1 MSFPAALV
9 FRFCESEEREVTFGE
24 RIKFLSVA
32 VVNQHKREANM
43 SSTLQKFILCV
54 CMFFVFIDL
63 AYCDELVS
71 VLLTGPEKAA
81 VGDSVAFEVELVNR
95 SGKQL
100 SQLRVVDYFDKGLR
114 HPVSAS
120 PIEQSGTI
128 VLAAGTSRRLT
139 LEFQVVEL
147 GRQCHR
153 VEILDQTNTAV
164 GSGTACVEAVPPN
177 SPAAPAPRAVQ
188 PPGAVQ
194 PFPIKL
200 PESQS
205 AGPLHPALKNGP
217 PNSVPQPLGS
227 RDSPLS
233 QLPTSQL
240 PTSQSPQPSLSP
252 QSGNVAQPRSVV
264 DQTDSNPVDEK
275 TVKSEGIA
283 KIEATSPRV
292 ESSPVPIV
300 TPLDDSVT
308 VDDSVTALPPNVV
321 GPNVASL
328 STATQASPAFQ
339 VALAGPSELNAGGVG
354 EFVVTIENTGTA
366 PSTEISLEVMWDSF
380 LTPLEASDG
389 YVLDQNKATWS
400 IPPVAIN
407 ESVRRQINVRGVIRA
422 GEEVSL
428 SGARACVRT
437 VLSDLPGGA
446 MVADEKCVVVKS
458 GAPRFQSPA
467 EAGLCLNLADLDD
480 PVRAGGGTTLICTVL
495 NRGDKPSGTLKL
507 VIRLPEHARLVGNP
521 MPSRVRID
529 GSEITFD
536 GIHSLAAGGRSTF
549 ELIYRLPAG
558 ESGEAKASLGGE
570 NLDGNLEAAC
580 KTTFLPL

>member
-1 MSFPAALV
+1 
-9 FRFCESEEREVTFGE
+9 
-24 RIKFLSVA
+24 
-32 VVNQHKREANM
+32 M
-43 SSTLQKFILCV
+43 SSASQKFILCV
-54 CMFFVFIDL
+54 CIFFVFINS
-63 AYCDELVS
+63 AYSDELVD

-100 SQLRVVDYFDKGLR
+100 SQLRVIDYFDKGLK

-177 SPAAPAPRAVQ
+177 SPAAAGAGQPGRAGQ
-188 PPGAVQ
+188 PGGTGQ
-194 PFPIKL
+194 PVGDNNRTSPNKL
-200 PESQS
+200 SESQT
-205 AGPLHPALKNGP
+205 AGPLHPGLKVNP
-217 PNSVPQPLGS
+217 PSSVPQPPGF
-227 RDSPLS
+227 RQVP
-233 QLPTSQL
+233 
-240 PTSQSPQPSLSP
+240 PSLSP
-252 QSGNVAQPRSVV
+252 TNQLPISPSPRPSLSPKPDNGVQPRNVV
-264 DQTDSNPVDEK
+264 EQSDPKVADGKVFNPGLATKTD
-275 TVKSEGIA
+275 EGNLR
-283 KIEATSPRV
+283 IESA
-292 ESSPVPIV
+292 PVPIV
-300 TPLDDSVT
+300 TPLG
-308 VDDSVTALPPNVV
+308 DSVTALPPNVV
-321 GPNVASL
+321 GPDVASL
-328 STATQASPAFQ
+328 STSPQESPAFE
-339 VALAGPSELNAGGVG
+339 VALAGPSNLIAGSVG
-354 EFVVTIENTGTA
+354 EFVVTIRNTGTA
-366 PSTEISLEVMWDSF
+366 PSTEIALEVMWDSF

-407 ESVRRQINVRGVIRA
+407 ESIRRQINVRGVIKA
-422 GEEVSL
+422 GEVISP
-428 SGARACVRT
+428 SGTRACVRT

-458 GAPRFQSPA
+458 GAPRVQSPA
-467 EAGLCLNLADLDD
+467 EAGICLNLADLDD

-495 NRGDKPSGTLKL
+495 NRGDKSSGPLKL

-536 GIHSLAAGGRSTF
+536 GIDRLAAGGRSTF

-558 ESGEAKASLGGE
+558 ESGEATASLGGE

>member
-1 MSFPAALV
+1 
-9 FRFCESEEREVTFGE
+9 
-24 RIKFLSVA
+24 
-32 VVNQHKREANM
+32 M
-43 SSTLQKFILCV
+43 SSASQKFILCV
-54 CMFFVFIDL
+54 CIFFVFINS
-63 AYCDELVS
+63 AHSDELVD

-100 SQLRVVDYFDKGLR
+100 SQLRVIDYFDKGLK

-177 SPAAPAPRAVQ
+177 SPAAAGASQLGGNGQ
-188 PPGAVQ
+188 PVEANNRTSPNK
-194 PFPIKL
+194 FL
-200 PESQS
+200 ESQN
-205 AGPLHPALKNGP
+205 AGPLHPGLKVNSP
-217 PNSVPQPLGS
+217 SSVPQPSGF
-227 RDSPLS
+227 RQVP
-233 QLPTSQL
+233 P
-240 PTSQSPQPSLSP
+240 SQSPTIQLPISPRPRPSLSP
-252 QSGNVAQPRSVV
+252 KPDNGVQPRNVV
-264 DQTDSNPVDEK
+264 EQSDPKVADGNIFSPGLATKTD
-275 TVKSEGIA
+275 EGNLRMELA
-283 KIEATSPRV
+283 
-292 ESSPVPIV
+292 PVPIV
-300 TPLDDSVT
+300 TPLDDSV
-308 VDDSVTALPPNVV
+308 SALPPNVV
-321 GPNVASL
+321 EPDVASL
-328 STATQASPAFQ
+328 STSPQESPAFE
-339 VALAGPSELNAGGVG
+339 VALAGPSNLIAGGVG
-354 EFVVTIENTGTA
+354 EFVVTIRNTGTA
-366 PSTEISLEVMWDSF
+366 PSTEIALEVMWDSF

-407 ESVRRQINVRGVIRA
+407 ESIRRQINVRGVIKA
-422 GEEVSL
+422 GEVISP
-428 SGARACVRT
+428 SGTRACIRT

-458 GAPRFQSPA
+458 GAPRVQSPA
-467 EAGLCLNLADLDD
+467 EAGICLNLADLDD

-536 GIHSLAAGGRSTF
+536 GIDSLAAGGRSTF

-558 ESGEAKASLGGE
+558 ESGEATASLGGE

>member
-1 MSFPAALV
+1 
-9 FRFCESEEREVTFGE
+9 
-24 RIKFLSVA
+24 
-32 VVNQHKREANM
+32 M
-43 SSTLQKFILCV
+43 SSASQKFILCV
-54 CMFFVFIDL
+54 CIFFVFINS
-63 AYCDELVS
+63 AYSDELVD

-100 SQLRVVDYFDKGLR
+100 SQLRVIDYFDKGLK

-177 SPAAPAPRAVQ
+177 SPAAAGAGQPGRAGQ
-188 PPGAVQ
+188 PVGDNNRTSPN
-194 PFPIKL
+194 KL
-200 PESQS
+200 PESQT
-205 AGPLHPALKNGP
+205 AGPLHPGLKVNP
-217 PNSVPQPLGS
+217 PSSVPQPPGF
-227 RDSPLS
+227 RQVP
-233 QLPTSQL
+233 P
-240 PTSQSPQPSLSP
+240 SQSPTIQLPISPSPRPSLSP
-252 QSGNVAQPRSVV
+252 KPDNGVQPRNVV
-264 DQTDSNPVDEK
+264 EQSDPKVADGKIFSPGLATKTD
-275 TVKSEGIA
+275 EGNLR
-283 KIEATSPRV
+283 IESA
-292 ESSPVPIV
+292 PVPIV
-300 TPLDDSVT
+300 TPLG
-308 VDDSVTALPPNVV
+308 DSVTALPPNVV
-321 GPNVASL
+321 GPDVASL
-328 STATQASPAFQ
+328 STSPQESPAFE
-339 VALAGPSELNAGGVG
+339 VALAGPSNLIAGGVG
-354 EFVVTIENTGTA
+354 EFVVTIRNTGTA
-366 PSTEISLEVMWDSF
+366 PSTEIALEVMWDSF

-407 ESVRRQINVRGVIRA
+407 ESIRRQINVRGVIKA
-422 GEEVSL
+422 GEVISP
-428 SGARACVRT
+428 SGTRACIRT

-458 GAPRFQSPA
+458 GAPRVQSPA
-467 EAGLCLNLADLDD
+467 EAGMCLNLADLDD

-495 NRGDKPSGTLKL
+495 NRGDKPSGPLKL

-536 GIHSLAAGGRSTF
+536 GIDSLAAGGRSTF

-558 ESGEAKASLGGE
+558 ESGEATASLGGE

>member
-1 MSFPAALV
+1 
-9 FRFCESEEREVTFGE
+9 
-24 RIKFLSVA
+24 
-32 VVNQHKREANM
+32 
-43 SSTLQKFILCV
+43 
-54 CMFFVFIDL
+54 MFFVFIDL

-100 SQLRVVDYFDKGLR
+100 SQLRVVDYFDTGLR

-177 SPAAPAPRAVQ
+177 SPAAPAPGASQAPEASQ
-188 PPGAVQ
+188 PS
-194 PFPIKL
+194 PIKL

-205 AGPLHPALKNGP
+205 AGPLHPAFKDGP
-217 PNSVPQPLGS
+217 PNSVPQPSGS

-233 QLPTSQL
+233 QLPTTQL
-240 PTSQSPQPSLSP
+240 PTTRSPQPSLSP

-264 DQTDSNPVDEK
+264 EQTDSNPVDEK

-300 TPLDDSVT
+300 TPLNDSVT
-308 VDDSVTALPPNVV
+308 TLPPNVV

-328 STATQASPAFQ
+328 STAPQASPAFK
-339 VALAGPSELNAGGVG
+339 VAIAGPSELNAGGVG

-366 PSTEISLEVMWDSF
+366 SSKEISLEVMWDSF

-407 ESVRRQINVRGVIRA
+407 ESIRRQINVRGVIRA
-422 GEEVSL
+422 GEEVSP

-480 PVRAGGGTTLICTVL
+480 PVRSGGGTTLICTVL

-507 VIRLPEHARLVGNP
+507 VIQLPEHARLVGNP

-570 NLDGNLEAAC
+570 NLDGKLEAAC

>member
-1 MSFPAALV
+1 M
-9 FRFCESEEREVTFGE
+9 
-24 RIKFLSVA
+24 
-32 VVNQHKREANM
+32 H
-43 SSTLQKFILCV
+43 
-54 CMFFVFIDL
+54 FVFINS
-63 AYCDELVS
+63 AYSEELVD

-81 VGDSVAFEVELVNR
+81 VGASVAFEVELVNR

-100 SQLRVVDYFDKGLR
+100 SQLRVIDYFDKGLK

-139 LEFQVVEL
+139 LEFQVIEL

-177 SPAAPAPRAVQ
+177 SPAAEGASQPGRASSQTPPTSLSGSQAAPLDPGPPSAVPQ
-188 PPGAVQ
+188 PPGFRQ
-194 PFPIKL
+194 PP
-200 PESQS
+200 PSQ
-205 AGPLHPALKNGP
+205 P
-217 PNSVPQPLGS
+217 PTI
-227 RDSPLS
+227 
-233 QLPTSQL
+233 QLPTS
-240 PTSQSPQPSLSP
+240 PSPIPNLSTQPHN
-252 QSGNVAQPRSVV
+252 GVQPRNVV
-264 DQTDSNPVDEK
+264 EQNDP
-275 TVKSEGIA
+275 KSESGKTISS
-283 KIEATSPRV
+283 ELATKTEEGQPPIPSSPV
-292 ESSPVPIV
+292 PSAPVPIV
-300 TPLDDSVT
+300 TPLDG
-308 VDDSVTALPPNVV
+308 SVTALPPSVV
-321 GPNVASL
+321 GPDVPSL
-328 STATQASPAFQ
+328 STPPQESPAFE
-339 VALAGPSELNAGGVG
+339 VALAGPSELVAGGVG
-354 EFVVTIENTGTA
+354 EFVVTIKNTGTA
-366 PSTEISLEVMWDSF
+366 ASAEIALEVMWDSF

-400 IPPVAIN
+400 IPPVAMN
-407 ESVRRQINVRGVIRA
+407 ESIRRQINVRGVIKV
-422 GEEVSL
+422 GEVVAP
-428 SGARACVRT
+428 SGTRACVRT

-458 GAPRFQSPA
+458 GAPRVQSPA
-467 EAGLCLNLADLDD
+467 EAGICLNLADLDD

-495 NRGDKPSGTLKL
+495 NRGDKPSGPLKL

-529 GSEITFD
+529 GREITFD
-536 GIHSLAAGGRSTF
+536 GIDSLAAGGRSTF

-558 ESGEAKASLGGE
+558 ESGEATASLGGE